1 MKAANVDTPQCAY
14 LTHDIPAI
22 PLRFKVHTDDFI
34 VEELP
39 QYEPCGEG
47 EHLYV
52 RVRKRGMSTMQ
63 LVRELRRQLG
73 IPAHA
78 IGVAGLKDAKALT
91 TQTVSIS
98 KGREADLATLHLDG
112 MEILEVSRH
121 RNKLRTGHLRG
132 NHFRLKLRDVP
143 HERLPEVQR
152 VLDVLRRRGLP
163 NYFGP
168 QRFGMRQ
175 DTWEIGLA
183 LLRDDFT
190 WAARLIAGLP
200 RPDDPE
206 RSRLARELFEQ
217 QEYARAATMWPP
229 HLHDNSLLCRLM
241 AKHRGR
247 AKPALLGMPSNLL
260 WFYLTALQAWL
271 FNRYLAQRIQAIDR
285 LYAGDLAYKHDNGAV
300 FRVHSVED
308 EAPRLSRFEI
318 SPSGPLFG
326 YKMTLPAGQVQA
338 MEQQILRD
346 FDLRLEQFRKPGK
359 LKCQGGRRSLRLP
372 LRDVHLAYE
381 QDQDGPYVSLA
392 FTLPAG
398 GYATAVLRELGKELL
413 VDAGRA

>member
-1 MKAANVDTPQCAY
+1 MKVPDPSQCAY
-14 LTHDIPAI
+14 LTRDIPAI
-22 PLRFKVHTDDFI
+22 PLRFKACEEDFI

-39 QYEPCGEG
+39 LYAPCGQG
-47 EHLYV
+47 EHLYI

-63 LVRELRRQLG
+63 MVRELRRQLG

-78 IGVAGLKDAKALT
+78 IGVAGLKDANALT

-98 KGREADLATLHLDG
+98 KGREADLRTLHIDG
-112 MEILEVSRH
+112 LEILEVSRH

-132 NHFRLKLRDVP
+132 NRFRLKLRDVP

-152 VLDVLRRRGLP
+152 VLDVLHRRGLP

-183 LLRDDFT
+183 ILRDDFAR
-190 WAARLIAGLP
+190 AARLIAGLP

-206 RSRLARELFEQ
+206 PSRLARELFER
-217 QEYARAATMWPP
+217 QEYARAAAIWPP

-241 AKHRGR
+241 ATHRGE
-247 AKPALLGMPSNLL
+247 AKPALLNMPSHLL

-271 FNRYLAQRIQAIDR
+271 FNRCLTQRIQAIDQ
-285 LYAGDLAYKHDNGAV
+285 LYEGDLAYKHDNGAV
-300 FRVHSVED
+300 FRVRSVED
-308 EAPRLSRFEI
+308 EAPRLARFEI

-326 YKMTLPAGQVQA
+326 YKMTPPAGPAQA
-338 MEQQILRD
+338 MEQRLLRD
-346 FDLRLEQFRKPGK
+346 FELQLEQFRKPGK
-359 LKCQGGRRSLRLP
+359 LKCKGGRRSLRLP
-372 LRDVHLAYE
+372 LRNVQLAYE
-381 QDQDGPYVSLA
+381 QDQNGPCVSLA

-398 GYATAVLRELGKELL
+398 GYATTLLRELGKALL
-413 VDAGRA
+413 VETKQV